1 MRKKTIKLTESDLV
15 KIIHRVIAESTH
27 NEMQEMDDYMDDDYE
42 DDGGYGEMDD
52 ELFQELDRKVRQ
64 FNRMN

>member
-27 NEMQEMDDYMDDDYE
+27 NEMQEMDDYMDDE
-42 DDGGYGEMDD
+42 DGGYEEMDD